1 MGNKIFLSAI
11 FFFIVVFLLAMYWF
25 FPFGEVSFETRVEH
39 SNFNLNASNS
49 GEMQFY
55 ENLRYPSSKISYKIE
70 DCPLNKKGD
79 MEEAFLLLEEKTI
92 LDFYP
97 VNSNPEISVFCDSHN
112 RIEGGMFIAGEG
124 GPSNITQTDNFN
136 VIKNGMILLIRPS
149 ECENPNVALHE
160 LIHALGFTHSENPNN
175 IMYNISNCKQ
185 TLGEDIPQMI
195 NLLYGYPSQP
205 DLSFENS
212 SASMKGKYLDVTI
225 SVRNN
230 GLIDSPPA
238 KIIVYADESIVQ
250 ETTLDSLEV
259 GSGKII
265 TLTNIWVK
273 QISVSKIKFVI
284 NASFEELDKSDNTLV
299 LEIKK

>member
-1 MGNKIFLSAI
+1 
-11 FFFIVVFLLAMYWF
+11 
-25 FPFGEVSFETRVEH
+25 
-39 SNFNLNASNS
+39 
-49 GEMQFY
+49 
-55 ENLRYPSSKISYKIE
+55 
-70 DCPLNKKGD
+70 
-79 MEEAFLLLEEKTI
+79 
-92 LDFYP
+92 
-97 VNSNPEISVFCDSHN
+97 
-112 RIEGGMFIAGEG
+112 MFIAGEG

>member
-112 RIEGGMFIAGEG
+112 RIEGGMFIAGGG

-136 VIKNGMILLIRPS
+136 VIKNGIFHQRSHVYFARILAANSGILEIYFRR
-149 ECENPNVALHE
+149 V
-160 LIHALGFTHSENPNN
+160 
-175 IMYNISNCKQ
+175 
-185 TLGEDIPQMI
+185 I
-195 NLLYGYPSQP
+195 NFFVPGC
-205 DLSFENS
+205 
-212 SASMKGKYLDVTI
+212 
-225 SVRNN
+225 R
-230 GLIDSPPA
+230 
-238 KIIVYADESIVQ
+238 IIV
-250 ETTLDSLEV
+250 
-259 GSGKII
+259 
-265 TLTNIWVK
+265 
-273 QISVSKIKFVI
+273 
-284 NASFEELDKSDNTLV
+284 
-299 LEIKK
+299 